1 MLDRILLNSLLTSF
15 SFVCPWNWGLLK
27 KIEII
32 TAVSENISSII
43 NSCDFLIPD
52 SSPQFLNPFKIA
64 FLKPFSCVPPN
75 GVLIVLQW
83 LLKNPSSLGPSQ
95 FITQSILLLLNGI
108 EPKKFSEEIKDFPEV
123 ELWRKST
130 IPLGNLKINFTSI
143 L

>member
-52 SSPQFLNPFKIA
+52 SSPQFLNPFKIDRLVQ
-64 FLKPFSCVPPN
+64 FYKDNKIDTVIFNGPKDLKLGGKAAKKA
-75 GVLIVLQW
+75 GV
-83 LLKNPSSLGPSQ
+83 KN
-95 FITQSILLLLNGI
+95 IIYRT
-108 EPKKFSEEIKDFPEV
+108 
-123 ELWRKST
+123 
-130 IPLGNLKINFTSI
+130 
-143 L
+143 